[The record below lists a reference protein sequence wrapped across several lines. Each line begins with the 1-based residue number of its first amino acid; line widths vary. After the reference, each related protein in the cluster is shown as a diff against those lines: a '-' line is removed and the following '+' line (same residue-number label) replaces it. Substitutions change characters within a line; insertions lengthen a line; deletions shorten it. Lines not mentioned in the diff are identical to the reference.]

1 MKILGGGSY
10 QSPHY
15 GFGGGWTMATC
26 YKAIFKSKEV
36 VQTDRKT
43 TRPGWGKVISLT
55 LEWWPKFSSFLL

>member
-36 VQTDRKT
+36 VRQTERQPDLGGGR
-43 TRPGWGKVISLT
+43 
-55 LEWWPKFSSFLL
+55 